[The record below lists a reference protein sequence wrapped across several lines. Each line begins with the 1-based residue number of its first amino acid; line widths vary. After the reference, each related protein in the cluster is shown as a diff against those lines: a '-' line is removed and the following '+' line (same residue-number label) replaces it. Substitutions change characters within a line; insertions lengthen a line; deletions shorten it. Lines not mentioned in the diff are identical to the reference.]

1 RGEEKQR
8 IVAEASR
15 AAGRFGDPSRAV
27 TVGGQLSAVGEDQH
41 DRRAKPCTALR
52 ADPSAKL
59 VEEAAVAIGG
69 VCPVASGMD
78 AWCAAESIDLQARI
92 VCQGRGADRCEQRT
106 GLDSRAFSIAR
117 AAFART
123 AILLGGRHEP
133 QTSAGQ

>member
-1 RGEEKQR
+1 FGAGGVPIFLFARQLAERAAKRGEEKQR

-41 DRRAKPCTALR
+41 DRRAKPCTTLR

-78 AWCAAESIDLQARI
+78 AWCAA
-92 VCQGRGADRCEQRT
+92 
-106 GLDSRAFSIAR
+106 
-117 AAFART
+117 
-123 AILLGGRHEP
+123 
-133 QTSAGQ
+133 